1 MISGVINVYKEKGIT
16 SFGVIARLRGILG
29 VRRMGHTG
37 TLDPDA
43 CGVLPVCIGGATK
56 LAGILTGED
65 KTYRTRMHLGITT
78 DTQDIG
84 GKVLSVKPVESSAEE
99 VRRAVLSFARVYDQ
113 LPPMYS
119 ALKVNGQ
126 KLCDLARKGKTVERK
141 ARPVTIYSIE
151 IEKLELPLVSMMI
164 SCSRG
169 TYIRTLCQDIGDLL
183 GCGACME
190 SLERTR
196 TGPIIKEES
205 HTLSQIEQSVRD
217 GKLGDILIPAD
228 SFFPDVPRAG
238 VPEEDQVLLRNG
250 NPLPVRDILPLP
262 GENGYEQDSLP
273 DEIRLYTAQGQF
285 AAVYTYKKDKGLYWP
300 EKMFI

>member
-151 IEKLELPLVSMMI
+151 IEKLDLPLVSMTV

-196 TGPIIKEES
+196 TGPFIKEES

-285 AAVYTYKKDKGLYWP
+285 AAVYTYKKDKGLYGP